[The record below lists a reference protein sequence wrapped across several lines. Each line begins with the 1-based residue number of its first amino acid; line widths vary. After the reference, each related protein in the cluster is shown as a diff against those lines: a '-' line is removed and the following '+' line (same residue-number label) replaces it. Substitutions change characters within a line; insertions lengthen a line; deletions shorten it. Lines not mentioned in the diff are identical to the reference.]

1 MSENNTTQRLNI
13 EAVKRIAETVRTT
26 LGPLG
31 MDKMMVDGGG
41 NVIVTNDGATILRE
55 VDTAH
60 PAAKMVVEV
69 SKMQEANAYDGTT
82 STVVLASQLL
92 SNSEGLFAKGLH
104 PNVINK
110 GYAAARNMAIE
121 CLDGMECVKNKYHQQ
136 SPTFD
141 AYEAIHCRDL

>member
-1 MSENNTTQRLNI
+1 MTENNTTQRLNI

-55 VDTAH
+55 LDTAH

-82 STVVLASQLL
+82 STVVLASSMLA
-92 SNSEGLFAKGLH
+92 NSENLFIKGLH
-104 PNVINK
+104 PNVVIK

-121 CLDGMECVKNKYHQQ
+121 YLESMPNAEGDLQ
-136 SPTFD
+136 SIAKD
-141 AYEAIHCRDL
+141 CNHW

>member
-1 MSENNTTQRLNI
+1 MNENTTQRLNI

-69 SKMQEANAYDGTT
+69 SKTHEIWPLNTW
-82 STVVLASQLL
+82 
-92 SNSEGLFAKGLH
+92 
-104 PNVINK
+104 
-110 GYAAARNMAIE
+110 RE
-121 CLDGMECVKNKYHQQ
+121 CL
-136 SPTFD
+136 T
-141 AYEAIHCRDL
+141 L